1 MNKQHVR
8 LGLIS
13 LGLLASLSAGRA
25 ALHPHP
31 LAAAVPAPATASP
44 IRLHLSVEKQTAAPD
59 AQGKPA
65 VHWAALSGEVHP
77 ADLLRY
83 QVEAR
88 NAGQAAISDLTV
100 TQPVP
105 AGMAYVGGSA
115 EGEAAG
121 GAAVTYSLDGKRFSD
136 QPTRTTVGPD
146 GVAKTVPASPESYA
160 ALRWRFPGPRGRDQP
175 GRDLPGAGALDML
188 PLALQQARV
197 GAWVLLAVPLLL
209 APARAQDLGQ
219 IVNQTSYSYSD
230 GRGSI
235 GHSRLDP
242 AVHSG
247 RPAWAGAGL

>member
-1 MNKQHVR
+1 MNKQHAR

-31 LAAAVPAPATASP
+31 LAAAAVPAAAPASP
-44 IRLHLSVEKQTAAPD
+44 VRLHLSVEKQTAAPD

-77 ADLLRY
+77 TDLLRY

-88 NAGQAAISDLTV
+88 NAGQAPISDLTV

-105 AGMAYVGGSA
+105 VGMTYVAGSA

-136 QPTRTTVGPD
+136 RPTHTTVGPD
-146 GVAKTVPASPESYA
+146 GAAKTVPAPPESYA
-160 ALRWRFPGPRGRDQP
+160 ALRWRFPA
-175 GRDLPGAGALDML
+175 LAGGTS
-188 PLALQQARV
+188 QAVTYQVRV
-197 GAWVLLAVPLLL
+197 
-209 APARAQDLGQ
+209 R
-219 IVNQTSYSYSD
+219 
-230 GRGSI
+230 
-235 GHSRLDP
+235 
-242 AVHSG
+242 
-247 RPAWAGAGL
+247 